1 MSDSMAYEVNKF
13 VDAVQPENVTNDE
26 KFERFGE
33 ERVSDNQDKN
43 SRKSRVVFSVAES
56 NVAVNINISIGDL
69 IEENVAFNEADVVN
83 ARKKSSMVKPG
94 KLKHWQRRSVFVN
107 DRRDTLEVSFL
118 TSDYLPGVGQIDL

>member
-69 IEENVAFNEADVVN
+69 IEENEAFNEADVVN

>member
-1 MSDSMAYEVNKF
+1 MAYEVNKF

>member
-69 IEENVAFNEADVVN
+69 IEENAAFNEADVVN